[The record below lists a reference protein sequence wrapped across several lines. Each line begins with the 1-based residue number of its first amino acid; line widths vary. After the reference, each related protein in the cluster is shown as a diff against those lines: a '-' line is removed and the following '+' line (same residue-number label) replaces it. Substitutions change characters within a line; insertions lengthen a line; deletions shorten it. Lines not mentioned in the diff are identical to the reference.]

1 MAGGWERLSGVEMRA
16 AAARFAKHTVAGR
29 LHVVFLLDGSGSVT
43 EGAPCASRKPGLCS
57 TRRWQVLYFHLFFY
71 KKKWLGNIVG
81 NSRLLPQALAR
92 RVLRSH
98 RGCPDRSV

>member
-43 EGAPCASRKPGLCS
+43 EGAPRAGPRPRAVQHS
-57 TRRWQVLYFHLFFY
+57 
-71 KKKWLGNIVG
+71 
-81 NSRLLPQALAR
+81 ALAGAALAPDAGAAR
-92 RVLRSH
+92 AAVSPRV
-98 RGCPDRSV
+98 P

>member
-1 MAGGWERLSGVEMRA
+1 VAGGWERLSGVEMRA

-43 EGAPCASRKPGLCS
+43 EGAPRAGPSPGLCS
-57 TRRWQVLYFHLFFY
+57 TRRWQA
-71 KKKWLGNIVG
+71 
-81 NSRLLPQALAR
+81 RLLPQTLAR
-92 RVLRSH
+92 RVRRCH